1 MSCTD
6 RLSRLK
12 LPTLKYRRLR
22 GDMIEVFKM
31 THNLYDPD
39 VSLNL
44 AYYSGTITRGNKY
57 KLINHRFHYDLRKYY
72 FSARIVNIWNSLP
85 NHVVDVNSV
94 NLLKARLDRFWNL
107 DGPRCE
113 I

>member
-1 MSCTD
+1 
-6 RLSRLK
+6 
-12 LPTLKYRRLR
+12 
-22 GDMIEVFKM
+22 MI
-31 THNLYDPD
+31 HDLYDPD

-72 FSARIVNIWNSLP
+72 FFLHVLFFNNIWNSLP

-94 NLLKARLDRFWNL
+94 NLFKARLGRFWM
-107 DGPRCE
+107 D
-113 I
+113 